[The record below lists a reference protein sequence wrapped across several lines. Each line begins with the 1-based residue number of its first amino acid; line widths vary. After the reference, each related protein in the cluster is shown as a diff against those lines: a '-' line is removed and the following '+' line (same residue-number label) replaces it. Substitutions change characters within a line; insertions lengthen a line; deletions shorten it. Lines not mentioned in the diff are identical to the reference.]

1 MDENNQDKDIGQ
13 QSLFFKNLFALQN
26 YYKFYE
32 FRNPL
37 ICFTASF
44 RNKKMQHAE
53 NQHVARFVSS
63 FVTFRTLFHF
73 YTEDVVF
80 HTVFDDD

>member
-37 ICFTASF
+37 ICVTASF
-44 RNKKMQHAE
+44 RNKKMQHTIF
-53 NQHVARFVSS
+53 QHVAPFVSY
-63 FVTFRTLFHF
+63 FETFRICFS
-73 YTEDVVF
+73 Y
-80 HTVFDDD
+80 